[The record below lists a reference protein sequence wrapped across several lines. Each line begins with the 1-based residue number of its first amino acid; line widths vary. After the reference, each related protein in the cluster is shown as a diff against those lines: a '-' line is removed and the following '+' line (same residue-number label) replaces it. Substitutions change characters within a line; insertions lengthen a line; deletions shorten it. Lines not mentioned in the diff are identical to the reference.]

1 MKSFK
6 ITASVPDSD
15 QARSLTGA
23 LSELVEPA
31 PDAVSMFESPT
42 GWTIEGYYSEQP
54 DLAALS
60 QQLAAAMPFALPV
73 LEEVAVPDE
82 NWVAISQAALPPV
95 VAGRFTVHGTH
106 DRDRIPRGPNAL
118 IIDAGE
124 AFGTAHHATTQGCLL
139 AIDRLTRRRT
149 FRDVLDI
156 GCGSGVLAIASARAL
171 PHARVAASDNDPL
184 AIEVARSN
192 ATVNAVAG
200 RLRPFV
206 AEGLP
211 KSAARSG
218 CYDLILANILADPLI
233 GLAADVARALKPGGI
248 AVLSGLLNRQ
258 AAQVSAAYRSFG
270 LVVVQHQRIV
280 GWSTL
285 TLLKRYDGCGRDD
298 LPKPVA

>member
-6 ITASVPDSD
+6 ITASVADSD

-54 DLAALS
+54 DLAALT

-124 AFGTAHHATTQGCLL
+124 AFGTAHHATTLGCLL

-149 FRDVLDI
+149 FRNVLDV
-156 GCGSGVLAIASARAL
+156 GCGSGVLAIAAARAL

-184 AIEVARSN
+184 AVDVARSN
-192 ATVNAVAG
+192 AEVNAVAG
-200 RLRPFV
+200 RLRPV
-206 AEGLP
+206 VMEGLER
-211 KSAARSG
+211 AATKAGR
-218 CYDLILANILADPLI
+218 YDLILANILAEPLI
-233 GLAADVARALKPGGI
+233 GLAPDVARVLKPGGI

-258 AAQVSAAYRSFG
+258 AAQVAAAYRSFG
-270 LVVVQHQRIV
+270 LSLVEHRRIV

-285 TLLKRYDGCGRDD
+285 TLIRRRDGGSADH
-298 LPKPVA
+298 LPRSAA